1 MTYKQK
7 TNILQQKT
15 QNDSY
20 YCPQE
25 LVIRSTIHKHI
36 VKDTSDNMLSVLLSA
51 TMTNTSVLSHRQRTF
66 PLFIHLYVKPAIY
79 FHLLGWCVRDGNKEK
94 RKKRVTKKN
103 III

>member
-7 TNILQQKT
+7 TNILQQKR

-66 PLFIHLYVKPAIY
+66 PWFIHLYVKPAIY
-79 FHLLGWCVRDGNKEK
+79 FHLLG
-94 RKKRVTKKN
+94 
-103 III
+103 